1 MKITRVR
8 WAPYRIPFK
17 APYETAHGAATH
29 RSGVILRLTTDSGHE
44 GLGEASL
51 DPSITQG
58 AIESLLPPIE
68 SLASSIGG
76 ADPADV
82 DGILEPYLS
91 GDDAAR
97 ATHCAF
103 ETALSDAGARAARK
117 PLAELIAQPAT
128 GRAVVRRTSVPVN
141 ATVAA
146 RSLEAAAATALV
158 VRVAGFGCIKL
169 KVGMEKTIENEVTRV
184 AAIRDVIGRDIKLR
198 LDANGAWGEATAIA
212 TIRAL
217 EPYDIE
223 LIEQPVPAENLEALG
238 RVRSAV
244 TTAIAA
250 DEAVSDYASAARA
263 INHADVLVLK
273 PMRLGGIS
281 TASYI
286 ARQAA
291 ASGLDAVVTTT
302 IDSGIA
308 TAMAL
313 HLAATLP
320 EGRAHGLATASLLES
335 DLVTT
340 PLSVE
345 RGYMKLPLHV
355 GLGVELDEE
364 ALMHYSDGWREVS
377 A

>member
-1 MKITRVR
+1 
-8 WAPYRIPFK
+8 
-17 APYETAHGAATH
+17 
-29 RSGVILRLTTDSGHE
+29 
-44 GLGEASL
+44 
-51 DPSITQG
+51 
-58 AIESLLPPIE
+58 
-68 SLASSIGG
+68 
-76 ADPADV
+76 
-82 DGILEPYLS
+82 
-91 GDDAAR
+91 
-97 ATHCAF
+97 
-103 ETALSDAGARAARK
+103 
-117 PLAELIAQPAT
+117 
-128 GRAVVRRTSVPVN
+128 VPVN
-141 ATVAA
+141 ATIAS
-146 RSLEAAAATALV
+146 RSLEAAAAAALV
-158 VRVAGFGCIKL
+158 ARVAGFGCIKL
-169 KVGMEKTIENEVTRV
+169 KVGMEKTIQNEATRV

-198 LDANGAWGEATAIA
+198 LDANGAWDETTAIA

-223 LIEQPVPAENLEALG
+223 LIEQPVPPDNLEALG

-263 INHADVLVLK
+263 IACADVLILK

-281 TASYI
+281 TASYV

-302 IDSGIA
+302 IDTGIA
-308 TAMAL
+308 TAVAL
-313 HLAATLP
+313 HLASTLP

-345 RGYMKLPLHV
+345 RGYMKLPLDA
-355 GLGVELDEE
+355 GLGVTLDEE
-364 ALMHYSDGWREVS
+364 ALMRYSDGWREVS